1 MSSIKKTVLVPHS
14 AAEMFELVDNV
25 LEYPNFLPWC
35 SNAEVIKREGNL
47 LEARVFMDYMK
58 IKNHFGTRNT
68 NTPEREIKMSF
79 LEGPFKKLDGVWQFQ
94 PLGDNACKINFSL
107 DYEFSNALL
116 SKIIGPVFGSISG
129 SLVHSFVKEADRR
142 YGKK

>member
-1 MSSIKKTVLVPHS
+1 MANVKKTVLVPHS
-14 AAEMFELVDNV
+14 AAQMFELVDNV

-47 LEARVFMDYMK
+47 LQARVFMDYMK
-58 IKNHFGTRNT
+58 IKNHFATHNT
-68 NTPEREIKMSF
+68 NTPHSEIKMSF

-94 PLGDNACKINFSL
+94 PLGDTACKINFSL

-116 SKIIGPVFGSISG
+116 SKIIGPVFGAISG
-129 SLVHSFVKEADRR
+129 SLVNSFVKEADRR
-142 YGKK
+142 YGK